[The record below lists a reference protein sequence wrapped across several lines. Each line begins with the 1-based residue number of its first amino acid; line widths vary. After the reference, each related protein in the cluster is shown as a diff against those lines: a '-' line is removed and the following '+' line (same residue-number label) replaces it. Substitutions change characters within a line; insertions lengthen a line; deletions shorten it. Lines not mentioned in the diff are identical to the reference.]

1 MALSLEL
8 AGRAIF
14 GLSAKWLSQKSG
26 YHEKGAEV
34 EKRWGLRGKNS

>member
-14 GLSAKWLSQKSG
+14 GLSTFPQAIPLWP
-26 YHEKGAEV
+26 HKG
-34 EKRWGLRGKNS
+34 KIF